1 MKNNIEDT
9 SKVKEELEFVPIDTP
24 PCSTCKNKKE
34 DNVKFQNWTKEELDL
49 AMTLIDKHNIT
60 KEQQQWLVNLNN
72 RVLNDN
78 KRLSCGKCF
87 TQVLR
92 NLRNAYIRLYGV

>member
-1 MKNNIEDT
+1 MKIKIEDT

-34 DNVKFQNWTKEELDL
+34 DNVKFQNWTKDEMDF
-49 AMTLIDKHNIT
+49 AMTIIDKHNLT
-60 KEQQQWLVNLNN
+60 REQKQWLVNLNN
-72 RVLNDN
+72 RVLNDR
-78 KRLSCGKCF
+78 KTLACGKCF

-92 NLRNAYIRLYGV
+92 NLRNAYNRLYGG